1 MYKFIAI
8 KGPEGARTG
17 YFVPYLYQL
26 TWGKTTLRVFG
37 LQYVIARL
45 MGWTIWWTDTDKRY
59 TSAIRTLNELKN
71 TRIFTYKTLN

>member
-26 TWGKTTLRVFG
+26 TWSRTTLKAFG
-37 LQYVIARL
+37 LHMLLLV
-45 MGWTIWWTDTDKRY
+45 
-59 TSAIRTLNELKN
+59 
-71 TRIFTYKTLN
+71 